1 MISGYVRE
9 TGRRKQ
15 RHETHQVCARGKTTD
30 TKNLRRDEEKEQD
43 RKEADGGPNCIWGGG
58 GFIFETMKNS

>member
-30 TKNLRRDEEKEQD
+30 TKNLRRDEEKNETE
-43 RKEADGGPNCIWGGG
+43 RKQTGDQTVYGGG
-58 GFIFETMKNS
+58 ASFLRQ